1 MTDIKKLVG
10 ESLAEIINAARAG
23 SAGTGTT
30 YNGGPKIRVGLMAAG
45 SELGNEEL
53 AKGAKLALEMYGNVT
68 PVMIGPKIPGYNLD
82 WIETDDC
89 EADISAALERALQN
103 GEIAGAVALHFPFPV
118 GVTTV
123 GRVMTPAKGRAMIL
137 ASTTGTSAANR
148 GEAMLLNAVYG
159 IAAAK
164 SLGIAEPTVG
174 ILNVDTAQ
182 PVFRALSRLAE
193 RGYGVK
199 FGSSVRQDGG
209 AVLRGNDILAGAV
222 DVCVTDTLTGNVLMK
237 MFSAFNTGG
246 SYEATGWGYG
256 PSCGEGWKR
265 VVSII
270 SRASGAAVIA
280 GALSFTASAAA
291 GGLPDKVAA
300 ELAAARKAGLDEEIA
315 ALTPKAAAAGGD
327 LEEVKAPPAEP
338 TDEELHGVDV
348 LEIENAV
355 KTLWKAGIYAESA
368 MGCTGPVVKLSAKHA
383 EKAEG
388 ILKENGYL

>member
-1 MTDIKKLVG
+1 MTTDIKKLVG
-10 ESLAEIINAARAG
+10 ESLAEIIGAAK
-23 SAGTGTT
+23 T
-30 YNGGPKIRVGLMAAG
+30 GGPKIRVGLMAAG
-45 SELGNEEL
+45 SELGSEEL
-53 AKGAKLALEMYGNVT
+53 AQGAKLALEMYGNVA
-68 PVMIGPKIPGYNLD
+68 PVMIGPKIPGCDLD

-89 EADISAALERALQN
+89 EADISAALENAL
-103 GEIAGAVALHFPFPV
+103 GDGRIGGAVALHFPFPL
-118 GVTTV
+118 GVATV
-123 GRVMTPAKGRAMIL
+123 GRVLTPARGRAKNL
-137 ASTTGTSAANR
+137 ASTTGTSATNR
-148 GEAMLLNAVYG
+148 GEAMLRNAVYG

-164 SLGIAEPTVG
+164 SLGVAEPTVG

-199 FGSSVRQDGG
+199 FGASVRRDGG

-256 PSCGEGWKR
+256 PSCGEGWKS

-291 GGLPDKVAA
+291 GRLPDRVAA

-315 ALTPKAAAAGGD
+315 ALTPKTAAAE
-327 LEEVKAPPAEP
+327 EEVKAPPAEP

-348 LEIENAV
+348 LEIDNAV

-368 MGCTGPVVKLSAKHA
+368 MGCTGPVVKLPAKYA
-383 EKAEG
+383 EKAGG
-388 ILKENGYL
+388 ILKEHGYL